1 MEWTDMILAI
11 IAGLS
16 AAIPLVIKLVE
27 YVRKAIKERNW
38 SSLLELVMAY
48 MAEAERRFE
57 DGADR
62 KEWVMGMIA
71 ASAHKVEYDIDM
83 EVVSRLID
91 ELCGMAKVV
100 NAPEVA
106 E

>member
-1 MEWTDMILAI
+1 MEWADTILAI

-16 AAIPLVIKLVE
+16 AAIPLVIKLIE
-27 YVRKAIKERNW
+27 YVRKAVKERNW

-48 MAEAERRFE
+48 MSEAERRFE
-57 DGADR
+57 NGADR
-62 KEWVMGMIA
+62 KEWVMGMIS
-71 ASAHKVEYDIDM
+71 ASASKVEYDIDM

-100 NAPEVA
+100 NAPEVT